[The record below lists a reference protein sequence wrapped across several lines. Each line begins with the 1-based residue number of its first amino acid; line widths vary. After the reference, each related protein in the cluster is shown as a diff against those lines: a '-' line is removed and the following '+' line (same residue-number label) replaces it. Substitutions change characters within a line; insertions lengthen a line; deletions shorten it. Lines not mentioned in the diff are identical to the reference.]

1 MKVNRRWVN
10 LDVIQLDSFLA
21 ETLYIETTR

>member
-1 MKVNRRWVN
+1 MKVNRRWVK
-10 LDVIQLDSFLA
+10 LEVFQLDSFLA